1 MEQRERAGP
10 SRAGSFEDP
19 STFHTLLT
27 ESWLAWPW
35 LVLRVSVGWV
45 WLEGG
50 WHQLQH
56 GGSGNGWPA
65 HAGAIGL
72 TLAGIALILGA
83 FVGIAAFAGGLLGI
97 SLLPAGVGL
106 ASALLFAA
114 TVWLVITWKT
124 AGWIGLDRWLLPL
137 LGMPWRGGILVDRAT
152 QEPSPPTP
160 SLIAMGEGEREPG
173 VRLPGPV
180 ATGEGL
186 GVRVRR

>member
-1 MEQRERAGP
+1 MEQRERTGQ
-10 SRAGSFEDP
+10 SGAGSFEDP
-19 STFHTLLT
+19 STFHALLT
-27 ESWLAWPW
+27 ESRLAWPW

-45 WLEGG
+45 WLEAG

-65 HAGAIGL
+65 HVGAIGL

-106 ASALLFAA
+106 AGSLLFAG

-137 LGMPWRGGILVDRAT
+137 LGMPWRSGALLGGESKDN
-152 QEPSPPTP
+152 E
-160 SLIAMGEGEREPG
+160 
-173 VRLPGPV
+173 
-180 ATGEGL
+180 
-186 GVRVRR
+186 